1 MPKVLDDGIACDKEE
16 LTCVT
21 MQLLEERYTQEMND
35 TWDRLCDGKSSAAS
49 FLLLIKQGQQG
60 PKLIAKLSY
69 SVDCIYRITALIP
82 VPGGEITH
90 IHVYGYISTI
100 HTSSY
105 TC

>member
-1 MPKVLDDGIACDKEE
+1 MCDNAAVK
-16 LTCVT
+16 
-21 MQLLEERYTQEMND
+21 EERYTQEMND
-35 TWDRLCDGKSSAAS
+35 TWDRLYDGKSSAAP

-60 PKLIAKLSY
+60 PKLLAKLSY
-69 SVDCIYRITALIP
+69 SVDCIYWITALIP